1 LLRNDDAYIAARAIQ
16 FFTPGIPQVYYVGL
30 LAGCNDFALCAQSG
44 EARDVNRHVYSL
56 AEAEEAMQQPLVQ
69 RLLVLMRLRNT
80 HPAFDGCFELH
91 QSGDTGVAMAWRNG
105 EHYCR
110 LYVDLPTHQA
120 LIDYRDPVTQQE
132 LRLRC

>member
-1 LLRNDDAYIAARAIQ
+1 
-16 FFTPGIPQVYYVGL
+16 
-30 LAGCNDFALCAQSG
+30 
-44 EARDVNRHVYSL
+44 
-56 AEAEEAMQQPLVQ
+56 
-69 RLLVLMRLRNT
+69 VLMRLRNS

-91 QSGDTGVAMAWRNG
+91 QCGDTGVSMAWRNG

-120 LIDYRDPVTQQE
+120 LIDYLDPVTQQE